1 MRVIAVA
8 NQKGGCAK
16 TTTAINLSACLAFLG
31 KKTLLVDVDPQA
43 HATLGLGLKSEDLQ
57 HTIYD
62 LLIGPEE
69 EGASAPA
76 AGEVRVRIANCLDL
90 IPSDI
95 TVSGI
100 EQRLSKVPGREERLH
115 LVLRDFAKEYDFV
128 IIDSPPYLGMLTFNA
143 LRAATEV
150 VVPVEASFFSLHGL
164 AKIAETLE
172 LLKQEVGHEV
182 SLHAL
187 ITLMDRRTRLAR
199 QVAHEV
205 AEYYGERM
213 LRTIIHHNS
222 RLREAAAAGKSI
234 VDFDRNCSGFSDYM
248 NLAREL
254 MERGAREAAP
264 SEELAPVLQ
273 ALSEGLASNEEAAPR
288 SPVAEE
294 MVLEERAMQQ
304 ALEEAAHGRE
314 VEPGAVAAPPGSGE
328 KMGAGQAPALAA
340 PGSPGAATDEA
351 RCLPIREITQSP
363 LKTSNGFVFL
373 CRAPGAHRVQI
384 IGDFTKWIPQEMN
397 TPGGESG
404 FWSKTFSISSGPY
417 KYRFIIDGEWTHDVN
432 NPDTQPNP
440 YGGKDSLLNV
450 E

>member
-31 KKTLLVDVDPQA
+31 KKTLLIDLDPQA
-43 HATLGLGLKSEDLQ
+43 HATLGLGLKSEDLE

-69 EGASAPA
+69 EGQEPPA
-76 AGEVRVRIANCLDL
+76 LSDVCVRMGDRLDL

-100 EQRLSKVPGREERLH
+100 EQRLSKVPGREERL
-115 LVLRDFAKEYDFV
+115 LAVVRELPKDYDFV
-128 IIDSPPYLGMLTFNA
+128 LIDSPPYLGLLTFNA
-143 LRAATEV
+143 LRAAGEV
-150 VVPVEASFFSLHGL
+150 VVPLEASFFSLHGL

-172 LLKQEVGHEV
+172 VLKQEADHPMR
-182 SLHAL
+182 LHAL
-187 ITLMDRRTRLAR
+187 ITLMDRRMRLAR

-205 AEYYGERM
+205 AEYYGDR
-213 LRTIIHHNS
+213 LLHTIIHHNS

-234 VDFDRNCSGFSDYM
+234 VDFDRNASGFADYM
-248 NLAREL
+248 SLARE
-254 MERGAREAAP
+254 MIERGAQEEGAARG
-264 SEELAPVLQ
+264 EELSPVLQ
-273 ALSEGLASNEEAAPR
+273 VLSEDLSKEEGAPPPGAAGII
-288 SPVAEE
+288 
-294 MVLEERAMQQ
+294 LEERAVEE
-304 ALEEAAHGRE
+304 AIEEAAR
-314 VEPGAVAAPPGSGE
+314 PAAAPAAAESGE
-328 KMGAGQAPALAA
+328 R
-340 PGSPGAATDEA
+340 EA

-404 FWSKTFSISSGPY
+404 FWTKTLSVPAGAY

-440 YGGKDSLLNV
+440 YGGKDSVLNV